1 MCSGAQAAHPELR
14 PVVDPGFGV
23 PMRPGGTSTAAQGE
37 RCAAGFCE
45 NPRDCPHC
53 ADDLTCNVPQ
63 GMMCAGTV
71 RLPPAAPPS
80 CAAVL
85 ASDAARLLAC
95 AVLRHLRQGP
105 LNTSLSS
112 SCLRKGACSPETRR
126 RCRG

>member
-1 MCSGAQAAHPELR
+1 MCPGAQAAHPELR

-53 ADDLTCNVPQ
+53 ADGLTCNVPQ

-71 RLPPAAPPS
+71 SLPPTHNPRRLS
-80 CAAVL
+80 VL
-85 ASDAARLLAC
+85 C
-95 AVLRHLRQGP
+95 
-105 LNTSLSS
+105 
-112 SCLRKGACSPETRR
+112 CGA
-126 RCRG
+126 GL